1 MTAYQLP
8 SPPTQQPVSQLPYK
22 EMAKTNTNQMTTPK
36 ESLVNKLPDM
46 STVTTN
52 GQPIQVSSNATVNG
66 TLTKKKSGYLYSHPL
81 KIDTSV
87 ASKTTPI
94 SPTSQSNSPLPT
106 STSTVST
113 TTTTT
118 TTTTGSSPR
127 PKSSN
132 NNTFV
137 HKLYQMLSD
146 PKHSNYI
153 KWNDTGL
160 SFTIRNVKVF
170 SRTVL
175 PLHFRHNNFSSFVR
189 QLNMYGF
196 HKVNKSS
203 PNTKGSEN
211 QVWEFFHPKFIRGK
225 PQLIEEIKRKQ
236 IENENYRANLY
247 LEQSRVLAR
256 HNSTLSNRNS
266 ATFSNAVT
274 TAPVTVATQLVPS
287 QGITVNSQMTT
298 ADVSGPQP
306 VLMKSPEGIPAAT
319 NVTVAV
325 TSSGETVLIDPTSI
339 QNNTPPLGN
348 FGVIQ
353 IPSQN
358 IPYNEVS
365 STVTTPVTATPMAQP
380 MTMGEMIPQNQ
391 PAMVEPAN
399 VVVNSHPMVPP
410 EVPSITSTPIQ
421 MDNDVLYNI
430 QLLQLQNQD
439 MNQRLNEMQANV
451 NNFMNTYTRRMDMQQ
466 NLIQQL
472 MKGQNNVPT
481 VCSVDQGQ
489 ALAATSFDMNN
500 QVMPQGTI
508 VNGTIVTQSP
518 INHQQ
523 IIQPSPMVV
532 QPNSFPQQ
540 HSATANSQDQKLMN
554 QNHTTPVMKPETI
567 FNNHMANG
575 VAYPAQTIYY

>member
-8 SPPTQQPVSQLPYK
+8 SPPTQQPVNQLPYN
-22 EMAKTNTNQMTTPK
+22 EMAKSNTNQMSTPK

-52 GQPIQVSSNATVNG
+52 GQPVQVNSKAKVSGALKTV
-66 TLTKKKSGYLYSHPL
+66 TKKKSGYLYNHPL

-87 ASKTTPI
+87 ASKNTPI

-106 STSTVST
+106 STSATSVNT
-113 TTTTT
+113 TAS
-118 TTTTGSSPR
+118 TGSSPR

-225 PQLIEEIKRKQ
+225 PHLIEEIKRKQ
-236 IENENYRANLY
+236 IENENYRANLL

-256 HNSTLSNRNS
+256 HNSNFSINRNS
-266 ATFSNAVT
+266 TTVNNATT
-274 TAPVTVATQLVPS
+274 TATATVPPQLVPS
-287 QGITVNSQMTT
+287 QRITVNPQMTT
-298 ADVSGPQP
+298 ADVSGPPP
-306 VLMKSPEGIPAAT
+306 VLIQSPEGIPAAT

-325 TSSGETVLIDPTSI
+325 TTSGETVFIDPTTL
-339 QNNTPPLGN
+339 QNNPQTMGN
-348 FGVIQ
+348 YGVIQ

-365 STVTTPVTATPMAQP
+365 ATVTTPVTATPMPQP
-380 MTMGEMIPQNQ
+380 MTMGEVLPQNQ

-399 VVVNSHPMVPP
+399 VVVNGHTMVPQ
-410 EVPSITSTPIQ
+410 EVPSITSPPVQ
-421 MDNDVLYNI
+421 MENDVLYNI
-430 QLLQLQNQD
+430 QFLQLKF
-439 MNQRLNEMQANV
+439 NELQANV
-451 NNFMNTYTRRMDMQQ
+451 NNFMSNCTRKMDMFQ
-466 NLIQQL
+466 QQL
-472 MKGQNNVPT
+472 LKSQGNITT

-489 ALAATSFDMNN
+489 ALAANSFDMNN

-508 VNGTIVTQSP
+508 VNGAIVTQSP
-518 INHQQ
+518 ITHHQ
-523 IIQPSPMVV
+523 IIHQSPIVV
-532 QPNSFPQQ
+532 QQNTFPQQ
-540 HSATANSQDQKLMN
+540 QTATATSPDQKLMN
-554 QNHTTPVMKPETI
+554 QNQTTPVMKPETL
-567 FNNHMANG
+567 FNNHI
-575 VAYPAQTIYY
+575 AYPGQTIYY

>member
-118 TTTTGSSPR
+118 TTTTTGSSPR

-211 QVWEFFHPKFIRGK
+211 QVWEFFHPSS
-225 PQLIEEIKRKQ
+225 LEENHNLLKKLR
-236 IENENYRANLY
+236 ENKLKMKTTVLTFTWNKVEY
-247 LEQSRVLAR
+247 LLVI
-256 HNSTLSNRNS
+256 TL
-266 ATFSNAVT
+266 
-274 TAPVTVATQLVPS
+274 PLVTVILLPLV
-287 QGITVNSQMTT
+287 M
-298 ADVSGPQP
+298 
-306 VLMKSPEGIPAAT
+306 L
-319 NVTVAV
+319 
-325 TSSGETVLIDPTSI
+325 L
-339 QNNTPPLGN
+339 L
-348 FGVIQ
+348 
-353 IPSQN
+353 
-358 IPYNEVS
+358 
-365 STVTTPVTATPMAQP
+365 
-380 MTMGEMIPQNQ
+380 
-391 PAMVEPAN
+391 
-399 VVVNSHPMVPP
+399 
-410 EVPSITSTPIQ
+410 
-421 MDNDVLYNI
+421 
-430 QLLQLQNQD
+430 LLQLP
-439 MNQRLNEMQANV
+439 LP
-451 NNFMNTYTRRMDMQQ
+451 
-466 NLIQQL
+466 LI
-472 MKGQNNVPT
+472 
-481 VCSVDQGQ
+481 
-489 ALAATSFDMNN
+489 
-500 QVMPQGTI
+500 
-508 VNGTIVTQSP
+508 
-518 INHQQ
+518 
-523 IIQPSPMVV
+523 
-532 QPNSFPQQ
+532 
-540 HSATANSQDQKLMN
+540 
-554 QNHTTPVMKPETI
+554 
-567 FNNHMANG
+567 
-575 VAYPAQTIYY
+575 